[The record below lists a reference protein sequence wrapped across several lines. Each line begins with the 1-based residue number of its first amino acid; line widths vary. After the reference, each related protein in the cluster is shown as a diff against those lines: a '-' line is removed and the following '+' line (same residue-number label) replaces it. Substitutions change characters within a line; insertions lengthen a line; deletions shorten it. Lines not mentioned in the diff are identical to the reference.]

1 MRVKMLVLAQIIL
14 TTGMSLLKSF
24 SNSRHKV
31 SKKFIISTMLLFG
44 MFASVVAQ
52 NKVKDSLTKALH
64 SIKANKNFTTSDTTY
79 INLLNELGWE
89 LTFDP
94 SDSLVLLTKQAL
106 KFSKEARYKKGESL
120 SLLNM
125 GTYHSNKGETDR
137 AISHYKE
144 AIAIAEDINDP
155 NLKLRIINLFATEY
169 YYAGD
174 YSKALDLYLE
184 GTKLAEKVGNILL
197 YSRLLGNMGNL
208 YASQKDYDQAII
220 FYEKGK
226 KLNKEKGNEID
237 SAKSMS
243 NLASIYA
250 DMGNFEYAMFNV
262 NASIT
267 IFEKHQTLDWLAYSY
282 ELKGKTYLK
291 QKNYKWALHWY
302 NQCSLLHKRI
312 SDDRGKIDLL
322 NGMAEA
328 YYGLD
333 EVELSEKYA
342 QESFEISN
350 KINFPEGIQK
360 CAMTLYRINKSKNKY
375 SEALKFHEIYQQVSD
390 TLSRDENKRGLAMLK
405 TKVDHDKEQETLIL
419 KNQQALAKQR
429 YYVYAAIGIIF
440 IFIVITLLVHR
451 GQKIQKK
458 LNKKLQNQ
466 KSDLLIR
473 EKQLNEINLTKDKL
487 FSIIGHDLRGPI
499 GALQELLR
507 MLKVG
512 EIQQSEFMDFIPK
525 LRDDVDHISFTLN
538 NLLSWGQTQMKGAV
552 TKPSAFGLEELVT
565 DNINLLSEIAETK
578 SIKMIN
584 RISDNTIIWSDVNQI
599 DIVIRNLISNALKFT
614 PEHGMV
620 TIEAQEGNDHWE
632 ISVRD
637 SGIGMDFV
645 TQDKLFHANSNYT
658 TYGTNNEK
666 GTGLGLSLCKEMV
679 EKNNGKIWV
688 ESALKH
694 GTCFYFTLPK
704 TQKDYKNVG

>member
-1 MRVKMLVLAQIIL
+1 MVLFFGAL
-14 TTGMSLLKSF
+14 TI
-24 SNSRHKV
+24 V
-31 SKKFIISTMLLFG
+31 
-44 MFASVVAQ
+44 AAQ
-52 NKVKDSLTKALH
+52 NKVKDSLTKVLH
-64 SIKANKNFTTSDTTY
+64 EVYAQKNFSTSDTTY
-79 INLLNELGWE
+79 INLLNKLSAEFAYH
-89 LTFDP
+89 T
-94 SDSLVLLTKQAL
+94 SDSLKILTTQAL
-106 KFSKEARYKKGESL
+106 KYSKNSNYKKGESEAL
-120 SLLNM
+120 MNM
-125 GTYHSNKGETDR
+125 GIYHSNMGESSR
-137 AISHYKE
+137 AIAHYKE
-144 AIAIAEDINDP
+144 ALKIANDTD
-155 NLKLRIINLFATEY
+155 NDLIKLKIINVLATEY
-169 YYAGD
+169 NWAGD
-174 YSKALDLYLE
+174 YTKSLDLFLE
-184 GTKLAEKVGNILL
+184 GTELAEKSGHERRLSILL
-197 YSRLLGNMGNL
+197 ENLANL
-208 YASQKDYDQAII
+208 YASQKDYEQAII
-220 FYEKGK
+220 FYERVK
-226 KLNKEKGNEID
+226 KLNEDIGNDI
-237 SAKSMS
+237 SKAQTMC
-243 NLASIYA
+243 NMASVYA
-250 DMGNFEYAMFNV
+250 DMGKFEYAMFNV
-262 NASIT
+262 NASIP
-267 IFEKHQTLDWLAYSY
+267 IFENNHILDWLAYSY
-282 ELKGKTYLK
+282 EVKGKTYLR

-302 NQCSLLHKRI
+302 NQCNLLHKKI
-312 SDDRGKIDLL
+312 NDDRGKIDLL

-328 YYGLD
+328 YYGMN
-333 EVELSEKYA
+333 EIELSEKYA

-405 TKVDHDKEQETLIL
+405 TKIDHEKEQEALIL
-419 KNQQALAKQR
+419 KNQQALTNQK
-429 YYVYAAIGIIF
+429 YVVYGAIVIIL
-440 IFIVITLLVHR
+440 IFIVITLLIHR

-458 LNKKLQNQ
+458 LNVKLQNQ
-466 KSDLLIR
+466 KEDLLKR
-473 EKQLNEINLTKDKL
+473 EIELNEINLTKDKL

-552 TKPSAFGLEELVT
+552 TKPTAFGLEELVT
-565 DNINLLSEIAETK
+565 DNINLLSEIAENK

-620 TIEAQEGNDHWE
+620 TIDAQEGKDHWE

-637 SGIGMDFV
+637 SGIGMDLV
-645 TQDKLFHANSNYT
+645 TQDKLFNANSNHT

-688 ESALKH
+688 ESALRI
-694 GTCFYFTLPK
+694 GTCFFFTIPK
-704 TQKDYKNVG
+704 SQKDYKNVG

>member
-1 MRVKMLVLAQIIL
+1 
-14 TTGMSLLKSF
+14 MSLLRPTSINNK
-24 SNSRHKV
+24 NIP
-31 SKKFIISTMLLFG
+31 KKAILLMVLLIGALSIGF
-44 MFASVVAQ
+44 AQ
-52 NKVKDSLTKALH
+52 NKVKDSLTNVLH
-64 SIKANKNFTTSDTTY
+64 EIYAQKNFSVTDTTY
-79 INLLNELGWE
+79 INVLNKLGAE
-89 LTFDP
+89 FTYHT
-94 SDSLVLLTKQAL
+94 SDSLELLTKQAL
-106 KFSKEARYKKGESL
+106 KYSKEANYKVGESE
-120 SLLNM
+120 SLMNM
-125 GTYHSNKGETDR
+125 GIYHSNMGESSR
-137 AISHYKE
+137 AIAHYKE
-144 AIAIAEDINDP
+144 ALKIAKDIKNVVIR
-155 NLKLRIINLFATEY
+155 LRIINLLATEY
-169 YYAGD
+169 NWAGD
-174 YSKALDLYLE
+174 YAKALDLFLE
-184 GTKLAEKVGNILL
+184 GTELAENLGHDRQLSVLLENLANL
-197 YSRLLGNMGNL
+197 YS
-208 YASQKDYDQAII
+208 SQKDFDQAII
-220 FYEKGK
+220 FYERVK
-226 KLNKEKGNEID
+226 KINLSIGNEIN
-237 SAKSMS
+237 SAQTMA
-243 NLASIYA
+243 NLASVYA

-262 NASIT
+262 NSSIP
-267 IFEKHQTLDWLAYSY
+267 IFENNHILDWLAYSY
-282 ELKGKTYLK
+282 EIKGKTYLR

-302 NQCSLLHKRI
+302 NQCNLLHKKI
-312 SDDRGKIDLL
+312 NDDRGKIDLL

-333 EVELSEKYA
+333 QIELSEKYA

-350 KINFPEGIQK
+350 KIHFPEGIQK

-375 SEALKFHEIYQQVSD
+375 SEALRFHEIYQQVSD

-405 TKVDHDKEQETLIL
+405 TKADHDKEQEALII
-419 KNQQALAKQR
+419 KNRQALAKQK
-429 YYVYAAIGIIF
+429 YYVYAAIVIIL
-440 IFIVITLLVHR
+440 IFIVITFLVHR
-451 GQKIQKK
+451 GQKIQKR

-466 KSDLLIR
+466 KSDLVIR

-552 TKPSAFGLEELVT
+552 TKPSAFVLEELVT

-620 TIEAQEGNDHWE
+620 TIDAQEGNDHWE

-637 SGIGMDFV
+637 SGIGMDLV
-645 TQDKLFHANSNYT
+645 TQDKLFHAHTNHT

-679 EKNNGKIWV
+679 EKNNGQIWV
-688 ESALKH
+688 ESALRN
-694 GTCFYFTLPK
+694 GTCFFFSLPK
-704 TQKDYKNVG
+704 SQKDYKNVG

>member
-1 MRVKMLVLAQIIL
+1 MVLLYSAM
-14 TTGMSLLKSF
+14 G
-24 SNSRHKV
+24 H
-31 SKKFIISTMLLFG
+31 
-44 MFASVVAQ
+44 VVAQ
-52 NKVKDSLTKALH
+52 HKVKDSLTQVLH
-64 SIKANKNFTTSDTTY
+64 SIQAKKDFSTSDTTY
-79 INLLNELGWE
+79 INTLNELGWE

-94 SDSLVLLTKQAL
+94 SDSLVLLTRQAL
-106 KFSKEARYKKGESL
+106 KFSREARYKKGESL
-120 SLLNM
+120 SLMNM
-125 GTYHSNKGETDR
+125 GSYHSNKGETDR

-144 AIAIAEDINDP
+144 AVAIADEINDP
-155 NLKLRIINLFATEY
+155 NLKLRILNLFATEY

-174 YSKALDLYLE
+174 YSKALDLFLE
-184 GTKLAEKVGNILL
+184 GTELAEEVGNTLL
-197 YSRLLGNMGNL
+197 YSKLLGNMGNL
-208 YASQKDYDQAII
+208 YASQKDYEQAII

-226 KLNKEKGNEID
+226 QLNNEKGNEID

-250 DMGNFEYAMFNV
+250 DMRNFEYAMFNV
-262 NASIT
+262 NASIA
-267 IFEKHQTLDWLAYSY
+267 IFEKHQILDWLAYSY
-282 ELKGKTYLK
+282 ELKGKTYLR

-302 NQCSLLHKRI
+302 NQCNLLHKRI

-328 YYGLD
+328 YYGLGD
-333 EVELSEKYA
+333 IALSEKYA
-342 QESFEISN
+342 EESLEISK
-350 KINFPEGIQK
+350 KIHFPEGIQK
-360 CAMTLYRINKSKNKY
+360 CAMTLYKINKSKNKF
-375 SEALKFHEIYQQVSD
+375 SEALRYHEIYQQVSD

-405 TKVDHDKEQETLIL
+405 TKIDHDKEQEELIL
-419 KNQQALAKQR
+419 KNKQALAQQT
-429 YYVYAAIGIIF
+429 YYVYAAIVVILIF
-440 IFIVITLLVHR
+440 IIITLLVHR
-451 GQKIQKK
+451 NQKIQKK

-466 KSDLLIR
+466 KSDLVKR
-473 EKQLNEINLTKDKL
+473 EIELNEINQTKDKL

-507 MLKVG
+507 MLKAG

-552 TKPSAFGLEELVT
+552 TKASAFALEELVS
-565 DNINLLSEIAETK
+565 DNIKLLSEIAENK
-578 SIKMIN
+578 SIRLIN
-584 RISDNTIIWSDVNQI
+584 KISDNTMIWSDVNQI

-614 PEHGMV
+614 PENGMV
-620 TIEAQEGNDHWE
+620 TIDAVEQNNHWE
-632 ISVRD
+632 VSVRD
-637 SGIGMDFV
+637 SGIGMDLV
-645 TQDKLFHANSNYT
+645 TQDKLFQPNSNHT

-688 ESALKH
+688 ESALRN

-704 TQKDYKNVG
+704 SQKSYKNVG